1 MEGSLLFPPSRA
13 MNIPLT
19 LALFLVEMLQ
29 HTLVASVIG
38 TNVPAEP
45 LILSRVEGLPQ
56 WKSYVENSN
65 RQRATDMQC
74 FQAELKSEGLQEAAA
89 AGEERHGA
97 SGVDLRNPVEWYG
110 CPEAR
115 RIAMNLITFQTP
127 SGGWGKNTDFATRP
141 RHRGEPYGAGNGN
154 KLPEPADFDA
164 PANVRWNY
172 VGTFD
177 NEATITELRF
187 LAKVISASNAME
199 GATLRNAFFPGLEYV
214 FAAQFPNGGWP
225 QVWPL
230 QGGYHDAITIN
241 DGAMLHVVEFL
252 EEVASGMGEFS
263 FVPENLRRR
272 ADASWRRGLGCI
284 LKLQIQAEGT
294 ATVWCQQYDAL
305 TLKPASARNYEMPSQ
320 CSSESAGIV
329 LFLMHLPAPDP
340 ETVAAVHAAAA
351 WFKKTEI
358 TGKKFQKD
366 GFGERWLLDDPSS
379 PGLWARYYEIGSDR
393 PIFGDRDKR
402 IHDDVNEISRERRNG
417 YSWYNGTPRRVLDDY
432 PGWSVKHPRS

>member
-1 MEGSLLFPPSRA
+1 MLLLYPHA
-13 MNIPLT
+13 MNIPPT
-19 LALFLVEMLQ
+19 LPLLLAVLVQ

-45 LILSRVEGLPQ
+45 LTPSRVEGLPG
-56 WKSYVENSN
+56 WKSYVEHSE
-65 RQRATDMQC
+65 RQRAADMQS
-74 FQAELKSEGLQEAAA
+74 FQAELKGGGLQEAAA
-89 AGEERHGA
+89 APEERHGA
-97 SGVDLRNPVEWYG
+97 SGVDLRKPAEWFG
-110 CPEAR
+110 CTEAR
-115 RIAMNLITFQTP
+115 RIASNLVTFQTP
-127 SGGWGKNTDFATRP
+127 AGGWGKNTDFATRP
-141 RHRGEPYGAGNGN
+141 RHPGEPYGAGNGN
-154 KLPEPADFDA
+154 KLSGPADFDT
-164 PANVRWNY
+164 PENVRWNY

>member
-1 MEGSLLFPPSRA
+1 MLLLYPPA
-13 MNIPLT
+13 MNIPPT
-19 LALFLVEMLQ
+19 LPLLLAVLVQ
-29 HTLVASVIG
+29 HTVVASLIG
-38 TNVPAEP
+38 TNIPAEP
-45 LILSRVEGLPQ
+45 LTPSRVEGLPE
-56 WKSYVENSN
+56 WKSYVEHSE
-65 RQRATDMQC
+65 RQRAADMQS
-74 FQAELKSEGLQEAAA
+74 FQAELKGGGLQEAAA
-89 AGEERHGA
+89 APEARHGA
-97 SGVDLRNPVEWYG
+97 SGVDLRKPAEWFG
-110 CPEAR
+110 CTEAR
-115 RIAMNLITFQTP
+115 RIASNLVTFQTP
-127 SGGWGKNTDFATRP
+127 AGGWGKNTDFATRP
-141 RHRGEPYGAGNGN
+141 RHPGEPYGAGNGN
-154 KLPEPADFDA
+154 KLSGPADFDT
-164 PANVRWNY
+164 PENVRWNY

-393 PIFGDRDKR
+393 PIFGDRDKS